1 MKAETKSTNV
11 RYYEYVIDNIKGM
24 IIRGE
29 LKQGEK
35 IPSERELAERFNVSR
50 VPIRE
55 ALKILEYM
63 GILDSTQ
70 GDGTYVR
77 NFTVPDLIERMNFIV
92 TGTADTIMDLLELRI
107 DLECFAAYYA
117 ALRRTDEDIALF
129 RKALLDMREA
139 KRNSTPD
146 GETIARLRQLSHQFH
161 RCLVQAAHNAVLTSV
176 YENLYELLDISRQF
190 TIDTSGISYDSI
202 LAHEAIFNRIIQQDA
217 EGARQSM
224 KEHLSEVRI
233 KLNATLADAETAELS
248 QAHSVS

>member
-1 MKAETKSTNV
+1 MKTAAKTASG

-77 NFTVPDLIERMNFIV
+77 NFTVPDLIERMNFAVI
-92 TGTADTIMDLLELRI
+92 GTADTIMDLLELRI
-107 DLECFAAYYA
+107 NLECFAAYHA
-117 ALRRTDEDIALF
+117 ALRRTDGDIAQF

-139 KRNSTPD
+139 KRDSTLD
-146 GETIARLRQLSHQFH
+146 EETITRLRQLSHRFH
-161 RCLVQAAHNAVLTSV
+161 R
-176 YENLYELLDISRQF
+176 
-190 TIDTSGISYDSI
+190 
-202 LAHEAIFNRIIQQDA
+202 
-217 EGARQSM
+217 
-224 KEHLSEVRI
+224 
-233 KLNATLADAETAELS
+233 
-248 QAHSVS
+248 